1 MSLREDNDDII
12 RKFEKSVEIGKINMR
27 KFLMNKSKE
36 DRFQALR
43 EDFSLKGI
51 ETLCEWALPEE
62 DYEICASV
70 EAVKANNINTFKLR
84 FSFEGETSNKALVV
98 KFIGADSRIFYH
110 ADYLLHDSDE
120 GALVMLH
127 KNNEGIWTSE
137 WESNDRRLFT
147 PIGEAIEATE
157 TK

>member
-1 MSLREDNDDII
+1 MNLREDNDDI
-12 RKFEKSVEIGKINMR
+12 VEIGKIKMR
-27 KFLMNKSKE
+27 KWLMDMTKE
-36 DRFQALR
+36 DRFKVLR
-43 EDFSLKGI
+43 EDMSLKGI

-70 EAVKANNINTFKLR
+70 EAVKANNIDTFKLR
-84 FSFEGETSNKALVV
+84 FSFEGETSNKALIV
-98 KFIGADSRIFYH
+98 KFIGADSRIYYH

-137 WESNDRRLFT
+137 WASSEPRLFT
-147 PIGEAIEATE
+147 PIGVAIEARE